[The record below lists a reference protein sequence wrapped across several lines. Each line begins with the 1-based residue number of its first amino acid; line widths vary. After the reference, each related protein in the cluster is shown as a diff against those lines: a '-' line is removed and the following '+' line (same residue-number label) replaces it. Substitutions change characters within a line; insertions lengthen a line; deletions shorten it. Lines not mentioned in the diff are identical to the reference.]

1 MIACEVSH
9 MTLNTHNLLDSLTS
23 GLTKTKRQ
31 GCCLMGARMPE
42 ALTICLQAT
51 TIFNKEPALVPKTY
65 DFYGN
70 GLYTYF
76 Q

>member
-1 MIACEVSH
+1 
-9 MTLNTHNLLDSLTS
+9 
-23 GLTKTKRQ
+23 
-31 GCCLMGARMPE
+31 MGARMPE
-42 ALTICLQAT
+42 APTICLQAT

-76 Q
+76 QWRSNRIPCSFSTFETQA